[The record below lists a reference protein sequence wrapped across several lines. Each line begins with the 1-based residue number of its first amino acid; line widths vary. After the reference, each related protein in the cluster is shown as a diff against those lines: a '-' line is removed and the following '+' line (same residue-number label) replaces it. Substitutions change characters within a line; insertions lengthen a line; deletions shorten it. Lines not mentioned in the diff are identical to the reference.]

1 MKLAGIL
8 VAIGQKTQLCT
19 NRMKTAGILDPI
31 GQKKTENKTLYTH
44 IMKLAGILVAIGQK
58 Q

>member
-1 MKLAGIL
+1 MKLADIL

-19 NRMKTAGILDPI
+19 NRMKTVGILDPI
-31 GQKKTENKTLYTH
+31 GQKNAENKTLYTH
-44 IMKLAGILVAIGQK
+44 IMKLAGILDPIGQK